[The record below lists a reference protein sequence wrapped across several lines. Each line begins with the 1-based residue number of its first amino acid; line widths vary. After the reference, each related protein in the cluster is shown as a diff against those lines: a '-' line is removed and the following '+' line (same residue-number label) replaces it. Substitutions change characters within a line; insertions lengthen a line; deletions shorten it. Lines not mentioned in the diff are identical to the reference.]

1 MEHCEICHS
10 QIREDGNHSQMTS
23 CVINKIAELEEA
35 AEEWEVFEKHYFA
48 SDVKYRAKI
57 AELEAETERLRG
69 VITNIF
75 ALCVASEEQ
84 DDG

>member
-1 MEHCEICHS
+1 MGKYDSLSMIEVGKMRDNYE
-10 QIREDGNHSQMTS
+10 T
-23 CVINKIAELEEA
+23 KIAELITANQRLGDRYDEA
-35 AEEWEVFEKHYFA
+35 DE
-48 SDVKYRAKI
+48 KI

-84 DDG
+84 DDEKI